1 MGIVKVM
8 SVKYHRMLFHM
19 HSQESTNAR
28 DEGNFQDSLLTLIW
42 TVNGNCLQQM
52 SVSGSHSISCF
63 DFEAKFTYV
72 PIIIN

>member
-1 MGIVKVM
+1 
-8 SVKYHRMLFHM
+8 M

-28 DEGNFQDSLLTLIW
+28 DEGKFQDYLLILIW
-42 TVNGNCLQQM
+42 TVDGNCLQHM
-52 SVSGSHSISCF
+52 SVSGSHSNSCF